1 MCVLDSFLGNE
12 GVIDVCNDDLAF
24 HERVFLFLTE
34 DSKIGLFEP
43 RVEYDINTFFCINQ
57 GKLGIATGNTKWLL
71 NTDRQQRRFSSSFY
85 RLMNEIR
92 EVINHFLGQA
102 ELAKDVKRIVLTV
115 EFLFFH
121 IVGELRF

>member
-1 MCVLDSFLGNE
+1 
-12 GVIDVCNDDLAF
+12 
-24 HERVFLFLTE
+24 
-34 DSKIGLFEP
+34 
-43 RVEYDINTFFCINQ
+43 
-57 GKLGIATGNTKWLL
+57 
-71 NTDRQQRRFSSSFY
+71 
-85 RLMNEIR
+85 MNEIR